1 MIYALCF
8 IVGAILGFTIQ
19 AFLSYQ
25 KIKEAYWEGFKHG
38 REKALHRIERS
49 KKDEQTN

>member
-8 IVGAILGFTIQ
+8 IVGAIIGFTIQ

-25 KIKEAYWEGFKHG
+25 KIREAYWEGFNHG
-38 REKALHRIERS
+38 MEKALHRVDRGSE
-49 KKDEQTN
+49 DAE